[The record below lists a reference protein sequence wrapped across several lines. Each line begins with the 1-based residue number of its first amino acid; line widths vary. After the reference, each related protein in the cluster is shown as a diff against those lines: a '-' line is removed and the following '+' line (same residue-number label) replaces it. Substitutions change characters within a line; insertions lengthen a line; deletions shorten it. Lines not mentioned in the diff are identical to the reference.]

1 MHFTFYFFTSYLLP
15 FTNCS
20 FLFSCYSKSLIYS
33 ILSRCIF
40 ATSYKLQHSL
50 KFSFSNI
57 CLYHTKGTKGN
68 GAPLQKTIDTFFEQV
83 TMFLCSVKF
92 LLLTPVCF
100 LCNIKLL
107 FFFFRHKIVFCATS
121 IFFALFRILYHC
133 HIFLLSHSSKN
144 LIRCQK

>member
-107 FFFFRHKIVFCATS
+107 FFSFDTKSFFVQHQFFLHCLEYYIIVIYF
-121 IFFALFRILYHC
+121 YC
-133 HIFLLSHSSKN
+133 HIAAKT
-144 LIRCQK
+144 

>member
-57 CLYHTKGTKGN
+57 CLCHTKGTKG
-68 GAPLQKTIDTFFEQV
+68 KTKCRKQLIHLLEQV
-83 TMFLCSVKF
+83 GMFLCSVKF

-107 FFFFRHKIVFCATS
+107 FFSFDTKLFFVQHQ
-121 IFFALFRILYHC
+121 FFLHCLEYYIIIIYFYC
-133 HIFLLSHSSKN
+133 HIAAKT
-144 LIRCQK
+144 